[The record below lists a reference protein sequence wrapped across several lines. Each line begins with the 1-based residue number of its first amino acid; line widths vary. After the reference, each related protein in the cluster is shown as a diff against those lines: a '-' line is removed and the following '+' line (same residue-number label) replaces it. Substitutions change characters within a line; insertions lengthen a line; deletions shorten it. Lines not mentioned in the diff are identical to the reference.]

1 MANSAVRSLSA
12 RYNGE
17 AVIAHSRRANCCAWQ
32 WVLAIASIFTLVSA
46 EAVSQSATQQT
57 QPPPAAGS
65 VVKPVGTVKAIAG
78 NSITLATDSG
88 STLTVTIQDST
99 RMVRTLPG
107 QKDLQGATPVSF
119 SQLQV
124 GDRMLVRGTL
134 ADDGKSVAAA
144 SVIIMTGAD
153 IAAKQERERED
164 WRKRGMGGL
173 VKAVDPANGTITLT
187 VSSMGGT
194 KTAVI
199 HVSKDTIIRRY
210 APDSVKFDDAKP
222 GTLVQIQ
229 PGDQLR
235 ARGAR
240 NVETGELS
248 ADEIVSGRF
257 RNVAGPVVATDAASN
272 SVTVQDLLTQ
282 SHVTLKLAPESQ
294 LRNLPPMVAERIAMR
309 LKGGSPPNAA
319 NGPAQNTET
328 RSGAGSGSSSDGGR
342 RPGGAQDF
350 QQMLDR
356 MPPVTLAD
364 LQKGSVVMAV
374 ATEGSASTEP
384 TAITLLTGVEAIL
397 TASPDNKD
405 AAMLLS
411 PWNLGGAE
419 AAAGANQ

>member
-1 MANSAVRSLSA
+1 MSVAKNLSGRLCVIWLVLAFAAAASLSA
-12 RYNGE
+12 
-17 AVIAHSRRANCCAWQ
+17 A
-32 WVLAIASIFTLVSA
+32 
-46 EAVSQSATQQT
+46 QT

-65 VVKPVGTVKAIAG
+65 VVKPVGTVKAISG

-88 STLTVTIQDST
+88 STLTITIQDST

-107 QKDLQGATPVSF
+107 QKDLQGATKVSF

-134 ADDGKSVAAA
+134 SDDGKSVAAA

-187 VSSMGGT
+187 VSGMGGT
-194 KTAVI
+194 KTAVVHI
-199 HVSKDTIIRRY
+199 SKDTIIRRY

-222 GTLVQIQ
+222 GTLDQIQ
-229 PGDQLR
+229 AGDQLR
-235 ARGAR
+235 ARGAK
-240 NVETGELS
+240 NADGSELT
-248 ADEIVSGRF
+248 ADEIVSGKF
-257 RNVAGPVVATDAASN
+257 RNVAGPVVATDAATN

-309 LKGGSPPNAA
+309 LKGGSPPGAA
-319 NGPAQNTET
+319 NGAAQNT
-328 RSGAGSGSSSDGGR
+328 SGSASGSSSDGGR
-342 RPGGAQDF
+342 RPGGAPDF

-356 MPPVTLAD
+356 MPAVTLAD
-364 LQKGSVVMAV
+364 LQKGNVIMAV
-374 ATEGSASTEP
+374 ATEGSASTAP

-397 TASPDNKD
+397 TASPDNKG

>member
-1 MANSAVRSLSA
+1 MSVAKNLSGRLCVIWLVLAFAAAASLSA
-12 RYNGE
+12 
-17 AVIAHSRRANCCAWQ
+17 A
-32 WVLAIASIFTLVSA
+32 
-46 EAVSQSATQQT
+46 QT

-65 VVKPVGTVKAIAG
+65 VVKPVGTVKAISG

-88 STLTVTIQDST
+88 STLTITIQDST

-107 QKDLQGATPVSF
+107 QKDLQGATKVSF

-134 ADDGKSVAAA
+134 SDDGKSVAAA

-187 VSSMGGT
+187 VSGMGGT
-194 KTAVI
+194 KTAVVHI
-199 HVSKDTIIRRY
+199 SKDTIIRRY

-222 GTLVQIQ
+222 GTLDQIQ

-235 ARGAR
+235 ARGAK
-240 NVETGELS
+240 NADGSELT
-248 ADEIVSGRF
+248 ADEIVSGKF
-257 RNVAGPVVATDAASN
+257 RNVAGPVVATDAATN

-309 LKGGSPPNAA
+309 LKGGGSPPGAA
-319 NGPAQNTET
+319 NGAAQNT
-328 RSGAGSGSSSDGGR
+328 SGSASGSSSDGGR
-342 RPGGAQDF
+342 RPGGAPDF

-356 MPPVTLAD
+356 MPAVTLAD
-364 LQKGSVVMAV
+364 LQKGNVIMAV
-374 ATEGSASTEP
+374 ATEGSASTAP

-397 TASPDNKD
+397 TASPDNKG